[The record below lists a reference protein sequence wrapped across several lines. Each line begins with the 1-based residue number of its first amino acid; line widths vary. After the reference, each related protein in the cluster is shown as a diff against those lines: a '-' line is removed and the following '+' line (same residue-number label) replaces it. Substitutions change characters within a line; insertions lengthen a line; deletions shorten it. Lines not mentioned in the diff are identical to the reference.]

1 MFIFFS
7 SERYE
12 QLSPKATVWFCQ
24 QKKTQKTPKN
34 QNKTKQYKQTKQ
46 SKTTRTPPQKKYN
59 KKNPKKQKQ
68 NPKNNRRG
76 SFSWLSN
83 TLTNCCDTVID
94 IIQLDYT

>member
-1 MFIFFS
+1 MSNYLRKRQSGF
-7 SERYE
+7 
-12 QLSPKATVWFCQ
+12 V
-24 QKKTQKTPKN
+24 QKKTPKKPPKT
-34 QNKTKQYKQTKQ
+34 KTKQNNTNKQNKA
-46 SKTTRTPPQKKYN
+46 KLLEHPPQKKYN